1 MTLRLAW
8 QVLFWAWL
16 ASEILIVA
24 LTYTRRGKGSRQD
37 RGSMMVL
44 WVVNCS
50 AITVG
55 LWYAATRPATM
66 FHGATWVR
74 SLALAILVLGLA
86 IRWTAMLQLG
96 RAFSVNVA
104 IREGQRV
111 MHSGLYR
118 WMRHP
123 SYTGLLLA
131 YLALGVRSLNWV
143 SVGIIMVPVMA
154 ALLYR
159 IRVEEAVLTQAF
171 GEQYRAYCAATPR
184 LIPGVY

>member
-1 MTLRLAW
+1 
-8 QVLFWAWL
+8 
-16 ASEILIVA
+16 
-24 LTYTRRGKGSRQD
+24 
-37 RGSMMVL
+37 
-44 WVVNCS
+44 
-50 AITVG
+50 
-55 LWYAATRPATM
+55 
-66 FHGATWVR
+66 
-74 SLALAILVLGLA
+74 
-86 IRWTAMLQLG
+86 
-96 RAFSVNVA
+96 
-104 IREGQRV
+104 
-111 MHSGLYR
+111 
-118 WMRHP
+118 MRHP